1 MGRWRLRRG
10 AGDGE
15 RWPGIALFGL
25 LLFAWEPGAAAPGH
39 LQSVLARE
47 CRPIESSHEVALH
60 LTSPAD
66 GLLRVEVEEHGIS
79 TVSFLSDAAGSG
91 AATEAAGATAGVTV
105 GGAPVGSP
113 GANASTSASPIDR
126 LGTVVLAANIR
137 RAGHAEVEV
146 HVEDS
151 PDIRGEVC
159 VSADLIPS
167 SDTLRIQA
175 ELAFA
180 AAGRA
185 IWATDWDTAFS
196 RYLSAARAFDSL
208 GLRRQAAMAR
218 HAMAELAYLRFDRK
232 RDAYA
237 LGGQALAG
245 YGESV
250 NPALLGELAELEGKA
265 LLDMPG
271 LDIVVAAPEARRWLE
286 AARRLESKVQ
296 YGARE
301 LPRLA
306 ILTGFL
312 EYELDALALSRQRF
326 AEAAENCRVLRD
338 WDCYALASQNLAN
351 FAEEDKNY
359 SSALSTYADALRLLP
374 AGLDPKL
381 TADIWN
387 NLGRVQGIMGLFS
400 ASERSQSSAM
410 QAYAQLGD
418 CQGVRRSLVR
428 AGNLLVHVGNLA
440 DAENDLARAASFS
453 CPSLLASTAAPALPN
468 IGDAVLAPDSAR
480 RNARESTD
488 AVTQHPCARPLDPAP
503 LTMESKFVVFDS
515 VLSLGNAAMLTGDG
529 VEVWSCLD
537 AAQFYVSDTRSQIR
551 LTNAR
556 GAAFLER
563 NDAADARTAFAR
575 AIQIADAAH
584 LPPAYEHRNVAQLGL
599 VKAMLLAGKAAES
612 LQGSYQ
618 ALDSSIARGDVESTI
633 TSLRLIAA
641 GYRGSGESA
650 KAIRVLQVAADLI
663 EAVPIDELNGE
674 QRATFLGSQHTV
686 FAELTDMFASQQ
698 AADDSTVWL
707 AFEASERGR
716 ARSLRYALNQQTQDA
731 STSVDAPSAT
741 KYQRLLSDV
750 ASLKATSA
758 PGQQRPGLI
767 DDIDQLAVREGAAS
781 DPFDREALGRTL
793 KQLDAT
799 LVEYASGPK
808 EMLAFVI
815 TGNHVRVVHLGDSR
829 EIAQATAE
837 LRDLLRDTEVP
848 ADDVRTAAQKLAR
861 LVLWPITP
869 YLAGGRIVFI
879 PDDALHT
886 VPLAVLP
893 WAADPAQQLLLQH
906 AETAVIPSALFLTHV
921 HHAASLHSEM
931 PRIALIGDPVF
942 RISDWRRECTDVETA
957 SAKERTGPLD
967 RALSAWT
974 ESLPRLPGTRVEVTG
989 IARIARESR
998 PGSRIETL
1006 VGCAAVPTALRKV
1019 ADADVDLLHIAT
1031 HARIDAQRPRLSAL
1045 ALTPESPSDT
1055 PASTFGLLDILGLR
1069 LNSKLVVLSAC
1080 ETSRGRLLP
1089 GEGVLGPAQAFLQ
1102 AGSAAVL
1109 ASYWRVD
1116 DQITSTFMQRF
1127 YKYLLVDRLSASAA
1141 LRKTQ
1146 LESVATGKTYEWAA
1160 FSLYG
1165 WPDSSI

>member
-1 MGRWRLRRG
+1 MQRSIAEYAAGAAGVGLMGRWRLRRR

-15 RWPGIALFGL
+15 RWPGIVLFGL
-25 LLFAWEPGAAAPGH
+25 LLFAGEPGAGAVAPGH
-39 LQSVLARE
+39 VQSVLARE
-47 CRPIESSHEVALH
+47 CRPIDSSHEIALH

-79 TVSFLSDAAGSG
+79 TVSFLSDAAG
-91 AATEAAGATAGVTV
+91 
-105 GGAPVGSP
+105 
-113 GANASTSASPIDR
+113 TSASPIDR
-126 LGTVVLAANIR
+126 LGTVVLATNVR
-137 RAGHAEVEV
+137 RAGNAKVEV

-151 PDIRGEVC
+151 PDIRGEIC

-185 IWATDWDTAFS
+185 TWATDWDTAFS
-196 RYLSAARAFDSL
+196 RYLSAARAFDSV

-218 HAMAELAYLRFDRK
+218 HAMTELAYLRFDRK

-237 LGGQALAG
+237 LGSEALAG

-250 NPALLGELAELEGKA
+250 NPALLGELAALQGKA

-271 LDIVVAAPEARRWLE
+271 LDIVVAAPEVRRLLA
-286 AARRLESKVQ
+286 AARRLEGGVP

-301 LPRLA
+301 LPRLD

-312 EYELDALALSRQRF
+312 EFLLDAPALSRQRF
-326 AEAAENCRVLRD
+326 AEAAERCRALRD
-338 WDCYALASQNLAN
+338 WDCYATASQNLAQL
-351 FAEEDKNY
+351 AEEDKNY
-359 SSALSTYADALRLLP
+359 SSALSTYADALRVLP

-400 ASERSQSSAM
+400 ASERSHNAAM

-418 CQGVRRSLVR
+418 CQGVRRSLAR

-440 DAENDLARAASFS
+440 DAENDLARSASLT
-453 CPSLLASTAAPALPN
+453 CASLLASTVTPVSRTTDDMVRGSDNTRRDSREPSDAAA
-468 IGDAVLAPDSAR
+468 
-480 RNARESTD
+480 E
-488 AVTQHPCARPLDPAP
+488 HPCSHPLDSTP
-503 LTMESKFVVFDS
+503 LTLENKAIVFNS
-515 VLSLGNAAMLTGDG
+515 VLSLGNAAMLTGDRS
-529 VEVWSCLD
+529 ELWLCLD
-537 AAQFYVSDTRSQIR
+537 AAQSYASDSRSQIR
-551 LTNAR
+551 LANAR
-556 GAAFLER
+556 GAAFLDR
-563 NDAADARTAFAR
+563 GDPTDARTAFTR
-575 AIQIADAAH
+575 ALHIADEAG
-584 LPPAYEHRNVAQLGL
+584 LPPTHEHRSSAQLGL
-599 VKAMLLAGKAAES
+599 VKAMLLAGKFSES
-612 LQGSYQ
+612 LPAAYR
-618 ALDSSIARGDVESTI
+618 ALESSTARGDVESSI
-633 TSLRLIAA
+633 TSLRLIAT
-641 GYRGSGESA
+641 GYRGTGQDA
-650 KAIRVLQVAADLI
+650 QAIRVLQVAADLI

-674 QRATFLGSQHTV
+674 QRATFLASEHTV
-686 FAELTDMFASQQ
+686 FAELTDLFASQH
-698 AADDSTVWL
+698 AADDSTAWL

-731 STSVDAPSAT
+731 STSVDVPSAT

-750 ASLKATSA
+750 VSLRVTSDA
-758 PGQQRPGLI
+758 GQLRPGLI
-767 DDIDQLAVREGAAS
+767 DDIDQLAVREGSAS

-837 LRDLLRDTEVP
+837 LRDLLRDTEAP
-848 ADDVRTAAQKLAR
+848 TDEVRAAAQKLAR

-869 YLAGGRIVFI
+869 SLAGGRIVFV

-942 RISDWRRECTDVETA
+942 RVSDWRRECTDVETA
-957 SAKERTGPLD
+957 TAAVRIGRLD

-1019 ADADVDLLHIAT
+1019 ADADIDLLHIAT

-1146 LESVATGKTYEWAA
+1146 LESAATGKTYEWAA